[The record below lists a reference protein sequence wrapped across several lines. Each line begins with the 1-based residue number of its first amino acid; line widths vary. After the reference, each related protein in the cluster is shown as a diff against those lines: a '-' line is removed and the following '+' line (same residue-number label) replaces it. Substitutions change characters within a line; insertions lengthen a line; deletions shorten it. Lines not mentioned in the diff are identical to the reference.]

1 MSVPELAEPYRAVAA
16 ATKGF
21 LPETE
26 GLALYEAALGAGR
39 GLWLEIGTYCG
50 KSTVHL
56 GAAAREVGAA
66 LVTLDHHRGS
76 EENQPGWEWHDRSL
90 VDPHTG
96 RLETL
101 PSLRHTLWDAGLD
114 ETVSV
119 LVATTQQVA
128 RWWSSPLALLFL
140 DGNHTE
146 QVAQHDY
153 AAFAPHVVAGGLLA
167 VHDVFPDPAD
177 GGRPPW
183 HVVQRAVRDGFEQ
196 VAVYGSLRVL
206 RRPGPTLLPGS
217 LAARLL
223 AAIGGHPGRSAAELS
238 ELTGLDARAVGRE
251 LLEAGLVTAS
261 RFERSDCWSR
271 TAAGATVAA
280 TLS

>member
-1 MSVPELAEPYRAVAA
+1 MTGGVSQLPQSYAEVAA

-21 LPETE
+21 LPVQEGAALHAA
-26 GLALYEAALGAGR
+26 GLAAR
-39 GLWLEIGTYCG
+39 TGLWLEIGSYCG

-56 GAAAREVGAA
+56 GAAARVVGAQ

-76 EENQPGWEWHDRSL
+76 EENQPGWPWHDASL
-90 VDPHTG
+90 VDPYTG

-101 PSLRHTLWDAGLD
+101 PSLRRTLWDAGLD
-114 ETVSV
+114 PVVSV

-128 RWWSSPLALLFL
+128 GWWNAPVQLLFL

-153 AAFAPHVVAGGLLA
+153 AAFARHVEVGGLLL

-183 HVVQRAVRDGFEQ
+183 EVVCRAVNSGAFVQEG
-196 VAVYGSLRVL
+196 VVGSLRVL
-206 RRPGPTLLPGS
+206 RRQPAP
-217 LAARLL
+217 
-223 AAIGGHPGRSAAELS
+223 
-238 ELTGLDARAVGRE
+238 
-251 LLEAGLVTAS
+251 VT
-261 RFERSDCWSR
+261 
-271 TAAGATVAA
+271 
-280 TLS
+280 